1 MGDGGH
7 VLVQPLIS
15 SGLVKGHMEHTA
27 VLVEFRDVKP
37 LVKVT
42 LNQCS
47 SYHTLLPQKSPGRPK
62 TRGRRVEDEFRA
74 AQGRGQ
80 LASWLPWAQ
89 VFPWLWVGIG
99 AQEN

>member
-62 TRGRRVEDEFRA
+62 TKKWYKMSLGQHRAGFSSGQGGEVENEDC
-74 AQGRGQ
+74 GMSG
-80 LASWLPWAQ
+80 PM
-89 VFPWLWVGIG
+89 VK
-99 AQEN
+99 